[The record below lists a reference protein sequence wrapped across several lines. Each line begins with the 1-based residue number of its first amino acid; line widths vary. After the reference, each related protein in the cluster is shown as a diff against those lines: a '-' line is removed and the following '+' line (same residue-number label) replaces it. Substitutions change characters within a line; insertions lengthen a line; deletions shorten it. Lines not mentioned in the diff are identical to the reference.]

1 MILRIVKM
9 HFKTEEVA
17 GFLEFFET
25 VKHKIEAMP
34 GLVNLRLYQDQ
45 SNEQLVFTL
54 SSWLDQNHLDNYRNS
69 ELFAEVWPRTKASF
83 AERPEAWSLKLK

>member
-9 HFKTEEVA
+9 HFKSEEVDQ
-17 GFLEFFET
+17 FLDFFET

-34 GLVNLRLYQDQ
+34 GLLNLKLYQD
-45 SNEQLVFTL
+45 SNDQQLVFTL
-54 SSWLDQNHLDNYRNS
+54 SSWLDQAYLEEYRNS
-69 ELFAEVWPRTKASF
+69 ELFGQVWPRTKALL